1 MRKGKLMTTS
11 SSQPAA
17 MLRAGI
23 LLSCLALSGCVSL
36 GGAEPPESLLTL
48 TPATSAPAGASVSAA
63 RGEAIALHE
72 PTVPAE
78 LDVLRVPVRIDD
90 ASLAYLKDAVWVERP
105 AQLFRRLLAETIR
118 TQGERVVLAGGDPAA
133 RGSLQM
139 RGNLS
144 RFGYDATQSAVI
156 VRFDATILNSD
167 GVVRQQ
173 RFEAVESGVAAD
185 AASVGPALNDA
196 ANDVARQVADWLE

>member
-1 MRKGKLMTTS
+1 MRKGKSVTTS
-11 SSQPAA
+11 SSHPFA
-17 MLRAGI
+17 MLRAGL

-48 TPATSAPAGASVSAA
+48 TPANSAPAGAGVSAA
-63 RGEAIALHE
+63 QGEAVALHE
-72 PTVPAE
+72 PSVPAE

-118 TQGERVVLAGGDPAA
+118 TQGERVVLVGGDPAA
-133 RGSLQM
+133 RGSMQM

-144 RFGYDATQSAVI
+144 RFGYDASQSAVI
-156 VRFDATILNSD
+156 VRFDATILDRD

-173 RFEAVESGVAAD
+173 RFEAIETGVLAD
-185 AASVGPALNDA
+185 AASVGPALNSA
-196 ANDVARQVADWLE
+196 ANDVARQVADWLD

>member
-1 MRKGKLMTTS
+1 MRKGKSMTILS
-11 SSQPAA
+11 KRPAS
-17 MLRAGI
+17 MLRAGF
-23 LLSCLALSGCVSL
+23 LVSCLALSGCVNL

-48 TPATSAPAGASVSAA
+48 TATTSAPAGAAVSAA

-72 PTVPAE
+72 PVVPAE

-118 TQGERVVLAGGDPAA
+118 TQGERVVLTGGDPAA

-144 RFGYDATQSAVI
+144 QFGYDATQSAVV
-156 VRFDATILNSD
+156 VRFDATLLDSE
-167 GVVRQQ
+167 GQVRQQ
-173 RFEAVESGVAAD
+173 RFEAVETGVMAD
-185 AASVGPALNDA
+185 AASVGQALNSA

>member
-1 MRKGKLMTTS
+1 MRKGKSMITS
-11 SSQPAA
+11 SSRPVAF
-17 MLRAGI
+17 LRAGL
-23 LLSCLALSGCVSL
+23 LLSCLALGGCVNL

-48 TPATSAPAGASVSAA
+48 TPTTSAPAGAAISAA
-63 RGEAIALHE
+63 RGEALALHE
-72 PTVPAE
+72 PVVPAE

-118 TQGERVVLAGGDPAA
+118 MQSERVVLAGGDPAA
-133 RGSLQM
+133 RGSSQM
-139 RGNLS
+139 RGSLS
-144 RFGYDATQSAVI
+144 QFGYDATQSAVI
-156 VRFDATILNSD
+156 VRFDATLLDSD

-173 RFEAVESGVAAD
+173 RFEAIETGVLAD
-185 AASVGPALNDA
+185 AASVGPALNSA

>member
-1 MRKGKLMTTS
+1 MRKGKSMTTS
-11 SSQPAA
+11 SSRPAA
-17 MLRAGI
+17 FLRAGF

-36 GGAEPPESLLTL
+36 GGAEPPDSLLTL
-48 TPATSAPAGASVSAA
+48 TPTASAPAGAAISAA
-63 RGEAIALHE
+63 RGEALALHE
-72 PTVPAE
+72 PVVPAE
-78 LDVLRVPVRIDD
+78 LEVLRVPVRIDD

-118 TQGERVVLAGGDPAA
+118 TQSERVVLVGGDPAA

-144 RFGYDATQSAVI
+144 RFGYDAAQSSVI
-156 VRFDATILNSD
+156 VRFDATLLDSD
-167 GVVRQQ
+167 GVVRQK
-173 RFEAVESGVAAD
+173 RFEAIETGVLAD
-185 AASVGPALNDA
+185 AASVGPALNSA